1 MPDLISTDI
10 YIISVIIIIML
21 ISLFLLYVYV
31 YVPPSNFFSY
41 VYVSLPFFSE
51 KPAN

>member
-1 MPDLISTDI
+1 MSDLIPTYI
-10 YIISVIIIIML
+10 YIISTIIIIML
-21 ISLFLLYVYV
+21 ILFFLLYVYV